1 MSIKVD
7 PTKLEELSVHLKQ
20 LERTVEGGEHQIYS
34 IISQLIRE
42 IRSEY
47 SEWEVQQALNE
58 VEDDLREIRK
68 QAAIVTEGLARKSN
82 ALSQAAGQYQDKERT
97 AQVMIEQYQLPSSYY
112 TPGGGLADEGA
123 DNYLKDQW
131 FEDPVVQELHLKA
144 MNGTEEE
151 QKEAKEKLDAI
162 FQARNT
168 IARAQVAYA
177 VYKAFGNQA
186 LMTHAHK
193 EATKQRKILKEYG
206 IHEDLYG
213 ERVKLDHLYPGS
225 PLSACS
231 YDPSLQIIK
240 DNKPILILMPQDNQY
255 IYLLSLIKK
264 GESPGAWARKQLDE
278 IHKLLSE
285 IGRAQVAW
293 HEYKAKD
300 MKKEMDGAHIYAEKL
315 RTILKEKYSL
325 SSEMVDDTDY
335 KFMWTG
341 AGAAGKY
348 LNVEEH
354 SKKLDD
360 SPGSGNLVTADDY
373 RQAIIEEA
381 KYWIGKIPYC
391 RDTIITT
398 QVLDKN
404 NPPPYMDCSDFTSS
418 VYLTLLNIKIGAAT
432 KDQIQRGTE
441 VSRKDLKPGDLILF
455 GDKKKNPNH
464 VGIYIG
470 NGEFIHEVGNN
481 TNPKNLTTKGWNVK
495 IGKLTSD
502 HWSPLYLSA
511 RRIIQDNNTI
521 INKPNSEP
529 IPLPKTEKEIKNDV
543 PTKVD
548 TPSNYNFEKELAKF
562 PETYRPL
569 LQKLHA
575 QHPEWIFYAENIN
588 ADFNKLVAKEMD
600 SGHVCTSEEKYG
612 YKGKWKDPK
621 YKYDPNYFAA
631 SEQAVSYFIDPRNF
645 INETQIFQFFSAKYD
660 KGTQNLRDVNKVLE
674 KAKFPNKGNVFL
686 EAGGQKVSA
695 IFLAAKSCVETGM
708 GKSRLAEGKVPGYS
722 GWYNMY
728 GIGAFDGNAGS
739 GGAKKAKA
747 MGWDTQDKAI
757 IGGGNWIYENYVSK
771 GQDTLYKMKW
781 NIEEF
786 ERKGTVSHQYAT
798 HIKDA
803 SLKASIFAKGLK
815 DMKAPLV
822 FRIPIF
828 KNMPADISKEPNS
841 AQSR

>member
-7 PTKLEELSVHLKQ
+7 PTKLEDLSVHLKQ

-34 IISQLIRE
+34 VISQLIRE

-68 QAAIVTEGLARKSN
+68 QAAIVTEGLARKSS

-97 AQVMIEQYQLPSSYY
+97 AQAMIEQYQLPSSYY
-112 TPGGGLADEGA
+112 TPGGGLAGEGA

-131 FEDPVVQELHLKA
+131 FENPIVQELHLKA

-240 DNKPILILMPQDNQY
+240 DNKPILILMPLDNQY

-264 GESPGAWARKQLDE
+264 GESSGAWARKQLDE

-293 HEYKAKD
+293 YEYKAKD

-348 LNVEEH
+348 LNVEGKNP
-354 SKKLDD
+354 SSTPL
-360 SPGSGNLVTADDY
+360 SPGKRQQAFDLISVAQQIVFGNEGGYSTVSKDDGKNLQKGYPGGISIGKLQWHESRAYDLLLRIIKQDIETAKKILGENSNVFKELTD
-373 RQAIIEEA
+373 QALAKKNDRWKARVLTDEEA
-381 KYWIGKIPYC
+381 KAISKLISTDIGIKYQDEQARLDMREYLNIGKKQGISDEKALIYFTDLYNQSPKGAL
-391 RDTIITT
+391 RIINKIK
-398 QVLDKN
+398 VSGKEI
-404 NPPPYMDCSDFTSS
+404 
-418 VYLTLLNIKIGAAT
+418 TLVN
-432 KDQIQRGTE
+432 
-441 VSRKDLKPGDLILF
+441 
-455 GDKKKNPNH
+455 
-464 VGIYIG
+464 
-470 NGEFIHEVGNN
+470 IHEVSLSDDVMG
-481 TNPKNLTTKGWNVK
+481 KYVK
-495 IGKLTSD
+495 RRKLTYTKCSQ
-502 HWSPLYLSA
+502 LSKPGINELNPGEEITSNIVVENEGI
-511 RRIIQDNNTI
+511 RRFLSSAEKELEKGFKENVPKGKKEGDNNTPYGKWYGKNYQPWCAMFVSYCANQAGI
-521 INKPNSEP
+521 LGTIVPKFASVEEGKKWYKKEERYKDSSSDY
-529 IPLPKTEKEIKNDV
+529 IPKAGDTIFFRKNNQNHTGIVTGYDPKTKTIYTIEGNTSDKVARRSYNLEQKNYIV
-543 PTKVD
+543 
-548 TPSNYNFEKELAKF
+548 
-562 PETYRPL
+562 
-569 LQKLHA
+569 
-575 QHPEWIFYAENIN
+575 
-588 ADFNKLVAKEMD
+588 
-600 SGHVCTSEEKYG
+600 GYG
-612 YKGKWKDPK
+612 
-621 YKYDPNYFAA
+621 
-631 SEQAVSYFIDPRNF
+631 
-645 INETQIFQFFSAKYD
+645 
-660 KGTQNLRDVNKVLE
+660 VN
-674 KAKFPNKGNVFL
+674 G
-686 EAGGQKVSA
+686 
-695 IFLAAKSCVETGM
+695 
-708 GKSRLAEGKVPGYS
+708 
-722 GWYNMY
+722 
-728 GIGAFDGNAGS
+728 GIGFGTIPENVSS
-739 GGAKKAKA
+739 G
-747 MGWDTQDKAI
+747 DNQRT
-757 IGGGNWIYENYVSK
+757 
-771 GQDTLYKMKW
+771 
-781 NIEEF
+781 
-786 ERKGTVSHQYAT
+786 R
-798 HIKDA
+798 
-803 SLKASIFAKGLK
+803 
-815 DMKAPLV
+815 
-822 FRIPIF
+822 
-828 KNMPADISKEPNS
+828 
-841 AQSR
+841 